1 MPSTRTQTTVVTR
14 AGGVS
19 GVHES
24 TENLLKLLPA
34 NFNEKAANSH
44 TWGGSASKDRNN
56 NSLTA
61 DMFSPPSSQ
70 LSRRKE
76 AKERKFREPFH
87 RENPR
92 TQRDLK
98 EAFTQNDTAARR
110 GSMSWAARHG
120 IKFAA
125 RGKSSITNTRTEIK
139 EMMKGKD
146 DEPGFV
152 CDLAT
157 LKKFVPIL
165 TWLPNYDR
173 AKSLRVDLI
182 AGLVIAFMV
191 IPQGMAYGMLAGMP
205 VEYGLYS
212 SMVPPLLY
220 SIFGGAAHLSLGT
233 NAPISIL
240 VADSVTAAIPTDTD
254 CSDDPNSEDCQRILD
269 ATLLI
274 CLLSGFFYMLFMILR
289 FSIITSFVPDPVL
302 SGFTTGASM
311 IIITSNTK
319 HVFGVTT
326 KRGMIWEVWQSIIE
340 ELPNT
345 NWTAF
350 AFFILSYMALLS
362 IKEIN
367 RKYKAK
373 MPVPIPEQLVV
384 LVVCTGIVAA
394 FNLDVPKVKD
404 IPSGLRKPQLMN
416 FDDINVLI
424 QPALVCSIV
433 TYILTFNVAKALG
446 EKNGYEVDGDQEF
459 IANSIAAVCGSLTG
473 SYLPSGS
480 FSRSALVGEITGKDG
495 TPLHNVFSVLVVGL
509 VVMFMTPLLYHM
521 PKAIMASIIFVALK
535 NMINIATARK
545 LYKVSKQEWTLW
557 MISFVSTTLLG
568 VTYGILISIVA
579 SLGLLVKFQARP
591 ATRVMGLL
599 GGEGGLTS
607 KYGTVCLDVK
617 EFSAARELY
626 GIKIFKF
633 EADLHFANKDWFD
646 QKLRKMDERCQWDRL
661 YAVIIDCSAINTI
674 DLTCVKLLERIHR
687 RYQEKNVKLL
697 FANWKAQ
704 SMQKVFESSG
714 LYETIG
720 EENFFLKMRGAL
732 EVGLARA
739 RKRQYEEES
748 RCMDEEDFEGE
759 GQDFLGSSEHNRPMP
774 HPIDSVL

>member
-1 MPSTRTQTTVVTR
+1 MVSQ
-14 AGGVS
+14 AGGMS

-44 TWGGSASKDRNN
+44 TWGGSASKDRTPT
-56 NSLTA
+56 SLSA
-61 DMFSPPSSQ
+61 DMFDPPTSSKLTKRNQ
-70 LSRRKE
+70 TKE
-76 AKERKFREPFH
+76 PKFREPVH

-98 EAFTQNDTAARR
+98 EAFTQNSKRETPRR
-110 GSMSWAARHG
+110 GSMSWAARP
-120 IKFAA
+120 
-125 RGKSSITNTRTEIK
+125 T
-139 EMMKGKD
+139 
-146 DEPGFV
+146 
-152 CDLAT
+152 CDLKT
-157 LKKFVPIL
+157 LKKFLPIL

-173 AKSLRVDLI
+173 SKSLRVDII

-212 SMVPPLLY
+212 SMVPPLIY

-274 CLLSGFFYMLFMILR
+274 CLLSGFFYMAFMIMR

-302 SGFTTGASM
+302 SGFTTGVSM

-350 AFFILSYMALLS
+350 TIFLLS
-362 IKEIN
+362 FISLFAIKEIN
-367 RKYKAK
+367 RKYKSK
-373 MPVPIPEQLVV
+373 IPVPIPEQLVV
-384 LVVCTGIVAA
+384 LVVCTAIVAV
-394 FNLDVPKVKD
+394 FDLDVPKVKE
-404 IPSGLRKPQLMN
+404 IPSGLRAPALMSFHDVN
-416 FDDINVLI
+416 LLI

-446 EKNGYEVDGDQEF
+446 ETNGYEVDGDQEF
-459 IANSIAAVCGSLTG
+459 VANSIAAICGSLTG

-495 TPLHNVFSVLVVGL
+495 TPLHNVFSVFVVAL
-509 VVMFMTPLLYHM
+509 VVMFLTPLLYHM

-535 NMINIATARK
+535 NMIKIATARK
-545 LYKVSKQEWTLW
+545 LYYVSKQEWTLW

-607 KYGTVCLDVK
+607 KYGTVCLDIK
-617 EFSAARELY
+617 EFAAAKELY

-646 QKLRKMDERCQWDRL
+646 QKIRKMDERCQWDRL

-704 SMQKVFESSG
+704 SMQKVFEGSG

-720 EENFFLKMRGAL
+720 EDNFFLKMRGAL

-748 RCMDEEDFEGE
+748 RCMDEEDFEAMNQRG
-759 GQDFLGSSEHNRPMP
+759 DDWIGSSEHNPRPN
-774 HPIDSVL
+774 PIDSVL